1 MKTLKA
7 SELILNAD
15 GSLYHINL
23 RPGQLARKV
32 ILVGDPQRVP
42 MVSGYFDHIEFE
54 ARNREIVTHTGS
66 LNGVQISVMS
76 TGMGPDNIDI
86 VMNEIDALVNIDL
99 NKRIIRNEHTSLEII
114 RLGTSGSLQADIPVD
129 SFAMATHGLGMD
141 GLLHFY
147 RHGDVTDRV
156 LTSAFIRQTDWPGSL
171 AEPYVVKGSGML
183 AERVGAGLHQGIT
196 ITAPGFYG
204 PQGRALRLAPAFPDL
219 NDRITAF
226 RHEGHRV
233 INFEMETSALYALGR
248 LLGHET
254 LTVCTVLANRV
265 TDTYSADP
273 KKSIKKLIELLL
285 ERISA

>member
-23 RPGQLARKV
+23 LPGQLAGKV

-42 MVSGYFDHIEFE
+42 MVSAYFDSIEFKGQ
-54 ARNREIVTHTGS
+54 NREIVTHTGV
-66 LNGVQISVMS
+66 LNNVRISVMS

-86 VMNEIDALVNIDL
+86 VMNELDALVNIDL
-99 NKRIIRNEHTSLEII
+99 ERRVVKEEHTSLEII

-147 RHGDVTDRV
+147 RHGDVIDRE
-156 LTSAFIRQTDWPGSL
+156 LTTAFTRQTDWPEVL
-171 AEPYVVKGSGML
+171 AEPYVVKGSDML
-183 AERVGAGLHQGIT
+183 ADRMGAGLHQGIT

-204 PQGRALRLAPAFPDL
+204 PQGRALRLEPAFPGL

-265 TDTYSADP
+265 SDTYSADP